1 MRTISF
7 TEHEYRYLKDLVE
20 NMLNPDTYLG
30 TKFARD
36 RHSNSEMF
44 YLLNA
49 RQKLRQCERDNE
61 KA

>member
-30 TKFARD
+30 SQFARVD
-36 RHSNSEMF
+36 RGKSLMF
-44 YLLNA
+44 YLLEA